1 MLQPFQFQKNE
12 QKSLIDNETAYLSR
26 KNISNYGLNN
36 FHITAKI
43 SNDNYKFKNFKG
55 YLERKF
61 LKNRF
66 FKNF

>member
-1 MLQPFQFQKNE
+1 MNRNL
-12 QKSLIDNETAYLSR
+12 LIDNETAYLSR

-61 LKNRF
+61 LK
-66 FKNF
+66 K